1 MKAGEWNYE
10 VFWKEGV
17 SQIQEE
23 ISEQEFLMWI
33 RNMEYLASND
43 SQIVIGVPSTF
54 YKDQVSQRYL
64 RRIEAKLFEL
74 SGHKIALT
82 FKIQQKE
89 PEKPEKGSDR
99 QRGDPSGREA
109 PQGRDQPAGRE
120 APQGRDQPAGRP
132 KASPAPRKGRRPQ
145 GP

>member
-1 MKAGEWNYE
+1 MKAGEWSYE
-10 VFWKEGV
+10 VFWKEALV
-17 SQIQEE
+17 QIQEE
-23 ISEQEFLMWI
+23 ISEQEFLMWF

-43 SQIVIGVPSTF
+43 SQIDIGVPSTF

-89 PEKPEKGSDR
+89 PEKAEKASDR
-99 QRGDPSGREA
+99 QRGDQPAER
-109 PQGRDQPAGRE
+109 RDQPVE
-120 APQGRDQPAGRP
+120 RP
-132 KASPAPRKGRRPQ
+132 KAAPAPRKGRRPQ
-145 GP
+145 GQLNTEYNFER